1 MMIRMSRD
9 ATRRRILDTAE
20 RQFALYGFAGT
31 SLRGITRE
39 AGVNV
44 AAIHYHY
51 GSKEQLLRAT
61 MERIVA
67 PVNAERLRL
76 LDEAIAAAG
85 GAPSVEA
92 ILSAF
97 LCPDLLLIRDLGE
110 RGLILAR
117 FSGRSA
123 TEPDEVVGRVLREVF
138 GDLGARFV
146 DALALAV
153 PDAPQAEL
161 WWRLRCVVAII
172 TYLLANTG
180 TTLSLLDLDD
190 VEGTAERLV
199 AFLAPAIRSPRPS
212 AGAIPDVARAMAGAV
227 A

>member
-1 MMIRMSRD
+1 MSRD

-20 RQFALYGFAGT
+20 RHFALHGFSGT
-31 SLRGITRE
+31 SLRGITRD

-61 MERIVA
+61 LERIVA

-76 LDEAIAAAG
+76 LDEALAG
-85 GAPSVEA
+85 AGPPSIEA

-97 LCPDLLLIRDLGE
+97 LCPDLILIRDLGE
-110 RGLILAR
+110 RGMMIAR

-123 TEPDEVVGRVLREVF
+123 TEPDEVVARVLGEVF

-146 DALALAV
+146 AALALAQPEV
-153 PDAPQAEL
+153 PPAEL
-161 WWRLRCVVAII
+161 LWRLRCVVAII

-180 TTLSLLDLDD
+180 NPLSLLDLDD
-190 VEGTAERLV
+190 VPGTAERLV
-199 AFLAPAIRSPRPS
+199 GFLAPALRSPVPA
-212 AGAIPDVARAMAGAV
+212 AGSIPAVAAAMAAGTA

>member
-1 MMIRMSRD
+1 MSRA

-20 RQFALYGFAGT
+20 RHFALHGFSGT
-31 SLRGITRE
+31 SLRGITRD

-61 MERIVA
+61 LERIVA

-76 LDEAIAAAG
+76 LDEVLAASDG
-85 GAPSVEA
+85 PPSVEA

-97 LCPDLLLIRDLGE
+97 LCPDLVLIRDLGE
-110 RGLILAR
+110 RGMIIAR

-123 TEPDEVVGRVLREVF
+123 TEPDEVVARVLGEVF

-146 DALALAV
+146 AALALAQPEV
-153 PDAPQAEL
+153 PPVEL
-161 WWRLRCVVAII
+161 LWRLRCVVAII

-180 TTLSLLDLDD
+180 NPLSLLDVDD
-190 VEGTAERLV
+190 VPGTAERLV
-199 AFLAPAIRSPRPS
+199 AFLAPALRSPVPAEGS
-212 AGAIPDVARAMAGAV
+212 IPAVAAAMAPRA
-227 A
+227 AA